1 LRTRRNES
9 VYFSRTGNEL
19 SLSGAAAAK
28 LLRAIIQRG
37 KPFKFKAS
45 GWSMSPFIRDKD
57 IITLS
62 PCSTAFPQK
71 GDVVGVMDPDTGKL
85 VVHRIV
91 GMNNGRYWI
100 KGDNA
105 KNKEPGSFGRDRLC
119 GHVTRVERDGK
130 PVWFGAGFEKRA
142 IAVLS
147 QVPFV
152 MRMVSKALGLIRRI
166 EAINHRPLVPFLRG
180 FARGTPVRSAGPTL
194 VKYATLSFGIK
205 RGTAGQAEGAESNN
219 FSIAVDPAWC
229 GTGTTAMKNTQQL
242 TL

>member
-1 LRTRRNES
+1 MKNRCNAS

-28 LLRAIIQRG
+28 LLTAVVERG
-37 KPFKFKAS
+37 KPFKFKAR
-45 GWSMSPFIRDKD
+45 GWSMSPLIRDKD

-100 KGDNA
+100 KGDSA
-105 KNKEPGSFGRDRLC
+105 KAKEAGSFGRDRLC

-130 PVWFGAGFEKRA
+130 PVWFGTGAEKRA

-147 QVPFV
+147 RVPFV
-152 MRMVSKALGLIRRI
+152 IRLVSKTMGLKRRI
-166 EAINHRPLVPFLRG
+166 REFRN
-180 FARGTPVRSAGPTL
+180 
-194 VKYATLSFGIK
+194 
-205 RGTAGQAEGAESNN
+205 
-219 FSIAVDPAWC
+219 
-229 GTGTTAMKNTQQL
+229 
-242 TL
+242 